1 MNAVIC
7 AILAGVCWGVGE
19 IFTKWALN
27 TGAVGPMTVQF
38 VRSLVT
44 VPLTLTT
51 YLVATQVTRSEPA
64 SWWRAADVKV
74 WMMLILGSGVL
85 AGFAGVFF
93 FYLGLGMPG
102 GDISRL
108 RPIAFALAP
117 ATAVVLG
124 WLVLHEAMTVRKAVA
139 VVLIV
144 VGIAL
149 LAAEGHA
156 KAKAPA
162 TIEARGL

>member
-1 MNAVIC
+1 MNAIVC

-38 VRSLVT
+38 VRACVVL
-44 VPLTLTT
+44 LLAAAA
-51 YLVATQVTRSEPA
+51 YLVATRVTRTENPD
-64 SWWRAADVKV
+64 WWKHADAKV
-74 WMMLILGSGVL
+74 WAMLILGSGVL

-93 FYLGLGMPG
+93 FYLGLGKPG

-108 RPIAFALAP
+108 RPIAFSLAP

-124 WLVLHEAMTVRKAVA
+124 WLILHEALTLKKIIA

-144 VGIAL
+144 GGIIL
-149 LAAEGHA
+149 LAGEKHGATPADTNPA
-156 KAKAPA
+156 KDAA
-162 TIEARGL
+162 